1 MSKGGAGKVYF
12 VLYLAVVLE
21 LLIIIVERDEAE
33 EHLHQKQKEAMKIV
47 ESILSQLQ
55 SGAGSEGVNTRPQDE
70 ITLKPE
76 GMDDKAIKDA
86 IGIEIKPN
94 RKYVI
99 DVGVT
104 NIASELKKREGENNK
119 EYEERVHKLIE
130 LSNVSD
136 LEYQVYYNSN
146 PEPNNCPLFPSDE
159 DFKDKYSKLNA
170 GQDVQAADGQNWKL
184 MSIRK
189 LAIDK
194 PATFAT
200 IDMNNLSGNPL
211 HPLYN
216 KPTLEGTPTTPS
228 GVSEDSVFYYSKEES
243 MKVPGSIKNGLDKR
257 SFVVNFQPPNQGGW
271 YKLRFASRT
280 NKIMGVKK
288 EGNENKKIDD
298 VEDETAINIGTVQ
311 LKAGELKKVVKEVEN
326 ELEPFGIPK
335 EEDLKNL
342 KDFNA
347 KIAAA
352 VEKANKDPKALE
364 VKSRIK
370 LYGYIIKLLS
380 PGQSVTFDQN
390 QGSIQFNIRVLKP
403 EVKTAKPDLK
413 IAEDIYRLDIAAP
426 KFFFSALNYTDKN
439 TLSGA
444 IYEKEPGGGKGNKLV
459 SLSFTAVGSSAG
471 KGNLETREFVA
482 KAEGTLTAGNTSLG
496 RSEYR
501 ECLVEITHSAGGA
514 NSNTKTANLTLFKS
528 IVQDNITKFIMN
540 SKDYGDNLAFNFTPP
555 SGNKIPADQFVTIY
569 MPLTIDNSQNDIK
582 ELKGLSEPKDAP
594 IPFDCNLKS
603 FKLNC
608 FWIDPIDKERY
619 TILPPKTFEVDL
631 PRPKIKKDVDPKI
644 EGSDETF
651 KVLIKDLEVTIP
663 NTGCNDLQP
672 EIRATIENTK
682 VSRVSSVTP
691 KARVNGNKITIDF
704 QTKGTPNDDNIVSGS
719 VEFELKVYSVNP
731 KSGIESSKTSKKF
744 LVKLYRKID

>member
-216 KPTLEGTPTTPS
+216 KPILEGTATTPS

-243 MKVPGSIKNGLDKR
+243 MKVPGSVKNGLDKR

-528 IVQDNITKFIMN
+528 IVQDNITNLRLNF
-540 SKDYGDNLAFNFTPP
+540 DYGEFLKFNFTPP
-555 SGNKIPADQFVTIY
+555 SGNKIPADQFVTTY
-569 MPLTIDNSQNDIK
+569 MPENNQTGIRD
-582 ELKGLSEPKDAP
+582 LKGLSEPKDSP
-594 IPFDCNLKS
+594 IQFDCSVKS
-603 FKLNC
+603 FKLNS
-608 FWIDPIDKERY
+608 FWIDPVDKEKY
-619 TILPPKTFEVDL
+619 TILPPKDFNISQ
-631 PRPKIKKDVDPKI
+631 PKPGLITKNEKQNI
-644 EGSDETF
+644 GGSDENFT
-651 KVLIKDLEVTIP
+651 VSVTGLEVSIP
-663 NTGCNDLQP
+663 NSGCSDVQP
-672 EIRATIENTK
+672 EIKSLIENVKVTK
-682 VSRVSSVTP
+682 VTSVTP
-691 KARVNGNKITIDF
+691 KARLSGNKLVIDF
-704 QTKGTPNDDNIVSGS
+704 QTRGTPNDDNVVSGNIQFDL
-719 VEFELKVYSVNP
+719 VLVAVNP
-731 KSGIESSKTSKKF
+731 KTGAESSKARKQYSIR
-744 LVKLYRKID
+744 LYRKIE